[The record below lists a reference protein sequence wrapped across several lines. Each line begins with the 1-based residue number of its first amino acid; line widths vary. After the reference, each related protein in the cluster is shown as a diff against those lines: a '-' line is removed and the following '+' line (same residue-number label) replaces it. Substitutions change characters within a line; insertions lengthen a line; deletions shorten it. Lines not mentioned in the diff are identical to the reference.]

1 MQADHYLLPGRAD
14 RAGRQGNQVKITDTR
29 NVIPGGQGTGHQL
42 GASAQ
47 QRPLPPLCA
56 SSTIQDRHFVD
67 RSELAF
73 CVVSSLRA
81 GKPIGVFVEAI
92 RGYTKV
98 VSNPDQRITLA
109 VVRRALRIEISGA
122 GRRIEQDHHA
132 VRLRAE
138 F

>member
-1 MQADHYLLPGRAD
+1 
-14 RAGRQGNQVKITDTR
+14 
-29 NVIPGGQGTGHQL
+29 
-42 GASAQ
+42 
-47 QRPLPPLCA
+47 
-56 SSTIQDRHFVD
+56 
-67 RSELAF
+67 
-73 CVVSSLRA
+73 
-81 GKPIGVFVEAI
+81 VFVEAI